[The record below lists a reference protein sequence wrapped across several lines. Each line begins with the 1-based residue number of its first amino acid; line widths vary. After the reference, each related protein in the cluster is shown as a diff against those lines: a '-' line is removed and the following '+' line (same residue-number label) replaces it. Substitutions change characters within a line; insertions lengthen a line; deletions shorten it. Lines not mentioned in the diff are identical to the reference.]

1 MNKSLDLPGIK
12 NITISGRIGSGSTT
26 LAKGLQEKLGW
37 KHIEGGDVFWEQVRS
52 HLNLESKDT
61 DKRPD
66 SEDQNFDAQLKK
78 MLAEDKNLILETKL
92 AAFNAQ
98 GIPEVFKILVICE
111 DGEGNDKIDIRIDR
125 LLNREDTTVEQAKE
139 EVIERENND
148 LEKWRKIYAD
158 NDQNWVYWDK
168 QYYDLVVNTYSH
180 NQEESLKAVLEA
192 LKLN

>member
-1 MNKSLDLPGIK
+1 MINPKIR

-26 LAKGLQEKLGW
+26 LAKGLQEKLRW

-52 HLNLESKDT
+52 RLNLESKDT

-98 GIPEVFKILVICE
+98 GILGVFKILVICE
-111 DGEGNDKIDIRIDR
+111 DEEGNDKIDIRIDR
-125 LLNREDTTVEQAKE
+125 L
-139 EVIERENND
+139 
-148 LEKWRKIYAD
+148 
-158 NDQNWVYWDK
+158 
-168 QYYDLVVNTYSH
+168 
-180 NQEESLKAVLEA
+180 
-192 LKLN
+192 